1 MFDILLRILRSQLY
15 SELYS
20 SFFVLFLWALFSL
33 FWLIMGRSLTLDFV
47 DFYTVK
53 HILIIQR
60 PQCIKYCSPYSKY
73 EAIQTFITF

>member
-20 SFFVLFLWALFSL
+20 SFFVLFLWTLFSL
-33 FWLIMGRSLTLDFV
+33 
-47 DFYTVK
+47 
-53 HILIIQR
+53 
-60 PQCIKYCSPYSKY
+60 PYSKY